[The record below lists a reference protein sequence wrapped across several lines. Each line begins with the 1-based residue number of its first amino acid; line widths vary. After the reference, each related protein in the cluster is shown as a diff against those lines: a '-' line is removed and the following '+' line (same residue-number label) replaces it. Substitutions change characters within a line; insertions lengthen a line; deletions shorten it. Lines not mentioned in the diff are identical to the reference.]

1 MKSFLLEKH
10 FIIGYNNLKK
20 EVKVSVAKITRD
32 FVSKLEDGRLFTY
45 DDIPSANKSTVAIEL
60 SRLLK
65 KGTIKKVSK
74 GKFYKPKKRIFGE
87 IGPSSNE
94 KVTSLLKSTDGRS
107 YETGFNGFRKLGLTT
122 QVANEITI
130 ASNKQYKK
138 VKLDNLNIK
147 FVPKRI
153 DAKDDEVYLV
163 QILDALKDI
172 KKIPATTPSEVIKYL
187 KELIKKETIENQQKL
202 TKFALK
208 YTPRT
213 RALLG
218 AIFKDIGN
226 KNSAYELKSTLNP
239 LTSFKIDISDEVLKE
254 KGYWNIK

>member
-1 MKSFLLEKH
+1 MS
-10 FIIGYNNLKK
+10 I
-20 EVKVSVAKITRD
+20 AKITRD
-32 FVSKLEDGRLFTY
+32 FILELEDGKLFTY
-45 DDIPSANKSTVAIEL
+45 DDIPISNKSTVAIEL

-65 KGTIKKVSK
+65 KGVIKKISK
-74 GKFYKPKKRIFGE
+74 GKFYKPKNRVFGE
-87 IGPSSNE
+87 VGPNSNE
-94 KVTSLLKSTDGRS
+94 KVLSLLKSSDGTS
-107 YETGFNGFRKLGLTT
+107 YETGFNSFRKLGLTT

-130 ASNKQYKK
+130 ASDKLYKK
-138 VKLDNLNIK
+138 VKLDNVNIK

-153 DAKDDEVYLV
+153 NVKDDEVYLL

-172 KKIPATTPSEVIKYL
+172 KRIPASTPSDIIKYL
-187 KELIKKETIENQQKL
+187 KEILKKESIENQIKL

-226 KNSAYELKSTLNP
+226 RNCAYELKSTLNP
-239 LTSFKIDISDEVLKE
+239 MTSFKIVIDDEVLKE
-254 KGYWNIK
+254 KNYWNIK